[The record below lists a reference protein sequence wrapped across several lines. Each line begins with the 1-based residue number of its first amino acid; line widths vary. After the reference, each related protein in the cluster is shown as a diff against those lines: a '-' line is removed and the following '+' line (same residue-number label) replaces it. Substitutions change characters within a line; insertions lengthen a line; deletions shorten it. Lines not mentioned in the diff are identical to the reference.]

1 MHAAILKINQA
12 LDEEQ
17 PTGDLV
23 KLMKAPTAQLSKVNP
38 ASGEQYRDTL
48 IAAKVGLLTCTQ
60 PHRCLEA

>member
-1 MHAAILKINQA
+1 VHAAILKINQA

-23 KLMKAPTAQLSKVNP
+23 KLMKAPAAQLSKVNP

-48 IAAKVGLLTCTQ
+48 IAAKV
-60 PHRCLEA
+60 